1 MAGRL
6 VTIEGLDG
14 AGKTTLAAGLVS
26 ALAARGVEAV
36 LLREPGG
43 VALSERIRA
52 LVKDP
57 ALRVGGAAEAL
68 LYAAARAQLVEE
80 RVRPLLDDGSWVL
93 LDRFVD
99 SSLAYQG
106 AARGLGVDRVR
117 ELNRFATGGLVPDR
131 TLLLALD
138 PAVGRARLAG
148 RGEEPDRLEAEDAAF
163 FARVAAAYA
172 DLAREEPERI
182 RVHRRRRRRARGAVR
197 RARGA
202 RGPPGL
208 AYGRSGRVADHELHG
223 QDPVA
228 RPLALQPRV
237 EQLER
242 RRAEALR
249 VGRDGRERRERQ
261 ARQIE
266 VVEADDGQLTR
277 DVDALGLRGRE
288 HARRD
293 DVVVA
298 EDGSRVGR
306 GVASHSRAASIVAL
320 AVNRVSTTTC
330 SSGSSPLAR
339 RCSRQRTWR
348 RSNVSPRIAERSS
361 PIRRCPS
368 SCRCA
373 SASSVPD
380 STSRRTFGSPSASD
394 STTTTGGAPGS
405 RSEAGGSAAK
415 NTKPSIAPCWSV
427 SMAVSPR
434 VP

>member
-43 VALSERIRA
+43 VELSERVRA

-80 RVRPLLDDGSWVL
+80 RVRPLLGEGSWVL

-138 PAVGRARLAG
+138 PAAGRARLAG

-163 FARVAAAYA
+163 FARVAAAYE

-182 RVHRRRRRRARGAVR
+182 RVIDAGGAEPEV
-197 RARGA
+197 
-202 RGPPGL
+202 L
-208 AYGRSGRVADHELHG
+208 AA
-223 QDPVA
+223 
-228 RPLALQPRV
+228 
-237 EQLER
+237 
-242 RRAEALR
+242 
-249 VGRDGRERRERQ
+249 
-261 ARQIE
+261 
-266 VVEADDGQLTR
+266 
-277 DVDALGLRGRE
+277 
-288 HARRD
+288 
-293 DVVVA
+293 
-298 EDGSRVGR
+298 
-306 GVASHSRAASIVAL
+306 AL
-320 AVNRVSTTTC
+320 AALEDLLV
-330 SSGSSPLAR
+330 
-339 RCSRQRTWR
+339 
-348 RSNVSPRIAERSS
+348 
-361 PIRRCPS
+361 
-368 SCRCA
+368 
-373 SASSVPD
+373 
-380 STSRRTFGSPSASD
+380 
-394 STTTTGGAPGS
+394 
-405 RSEAGGSAAK
+405 
-415 NTKPSIAPCWSV
+415 
-427 SMAVSPR
+427 
-434 VP
+434 

>member
-26 ALAARGVEAV
+26 ALGARGVEAV

-80 RVRPLLDDGSWVL
+80 RVRPLLDQGSWVL

-138 PAVGRARLAG
+138 PAAGRARLAG

-182 RVHRRRRRRARGAVR
+182 RVIDAGGAEPEV
-197 RARGA
+197 
-202 RGPPGL
+202 L
-208 AYGRSGRVADHELHG
+208 AA
-223 QDPVA
+223 
-228 RPLALQPRV
+228 
-237 EQLER
+237 
-242 RRAEALR
+242 
-249 VGRDGRERRERQ
+249 
-261 ARQIE
+261 
-266 VVEADDGQLTR
+266 
-277 DVDALGLRGRE
+277 
-288 HARRD
+288 
-293 DVVVA
+293 
-298 EDGSRVGR
+298 
-306 GVASHSRAASIVAL
+306 AL
-320 AVNRVSTTTC
+320 AALDDL
-330 SSGSSPLAR
+330 LA
-339 RCSRQRTWR
+339 
-348 RSNVSPRIAERSS
+348 
-361 PIRRCPS
+361 
-368 SCRCA
+368 
-373 SASSVPD
+373 
-380 STSRRTFGSPSASD
+380 
-394 STTTTGGAPGS
+394 
-405 RSEAGGSAAK
+405 
-415 NTKPSIAPCWSV
+415 
-427 SMAVSPR
+427 
-434 VP
+434 